1 MAHYRS
7 QFIRRSIF
15 AATTLASMHP
25 SAPLLLMFATAASA
39 PLSPAFGEPE
49 GQASITGRVVIR
61 VESSPAPT
69 AMLRAM
75 APVRWVE
82 KSGPKC
88 VVANELAGA
97 IINGTDSVDLVLKGG
112 SRVRAL
118 LDDSCTALGYYGGF
132 YLKTAPDGQ
141 VCAKR
146 DTIRTRSGDSCSI
159 GKFKRLVAKMEKQR
173 KP

>member
-1 MAHYRS
+1 
-7 QFIRRSIF
+7 
-15 AATTLASMHP
+15 MH
-25 SAPLLLMFATAASA
+25 SSVTLLLMFATAASA
-39 PLSPAFGEPE
+39 PLSPAFGEPD
-49 GQASITGRVVIR
+49 GQTSITGRVVVR
-61 VESSPAPT
+61 VESTPAPP
-69 AMLRAM
+69 AALRAA
-75 APVRWVE
+75 APVRWIE

-88 VVANELAGA
+88 VIVGQLAGA
-97 IINGTDSVDLVLKGG
+97 IVNGTDSVDLVMKGG

-118 LDDSCTALGYYGGF
+118 LDDNCTALGYYGGF
-132 YLKTAPDGQ
+132 YLKTASDGQ